1 MFNYLLYAI
10 FSTYN
15 KFQSYNKI
23 IRWLIIYFAFGILGT
38 LFFRWKLGN
47 QLALLS
53 NIDAWATALDI
64 SLAHASI
71 TLPLV
76 VVSLYLIFFLSL
88 VLFVASLLISDWI
101 SNIFKK
107 NTSDNKASS
116 SDLSCFWIIFYPVL
130 AVYGLFRFDKLLLV
144 DTIDLQEYIFGV
156 YDGNIGFIYPTSF
169 RFTLIIDKFTLYWQN
184 LTTNPIL
191 SKIFAALGAI
201 VVAVGAVVSFL
212 KLIDSLIEII
222 NKKRTK

>member
-1 MFNYLLYAI
+1 MFNYLLYKI
-10 FSTYN
+10 FSVYQ
-15 KFQSYNKI
+15 KFQSYNKVV
-23 IRWLIIYFAFGILGT
+23 RWLILYFIFGTLGT
-38 LFFRWKLGN
+38 FFFRWRLGN

-53 NIDAWATALDI
+53 NLDGWATALDI

-71 TLPLV
+71 TFPLIV
-76 VVSLYLIFFLSL
+76 ISLYLIFFLSL
-88 VLFVASLLISDWI
+88 VLFLASLLISDWI

-107 NTSDNKASS
+107 NASDEKTSS
-116 SDLSCFWIIFYPVL
+116 SDFSCCWIIFYPIL

-156 YDGNIGFIYPTSF
+156 YDGNIGLVYPTSF
-169 RFTLIIDKFTLYWQN
+169 RFTFIIDRFTLYWQN

-191 SKIFAALGAI
+191 SKIFAGLAAI
-201 VVAVGAVVSFL
+201 IVAVGAVVSFL
-212 KLIDSLIEII
+212 KLIDNLIEII